1 MSTEED
7 KFKHSKRV
15 QQKENHINRQMS
27 IRKAHS
33 TPDYGTVLSK
43 SESPHRYH
51 KVSGMTCGDSNCV
64 MCGNPRKFFDEPTQQ
79 EKRLTQDLD
88 NVRAKH
94 SNGLRTGTNDE

>member
-7 KFKHSKRV
+7 KFKHSKRH
-15 QQKENHINRQMS
+15 QQKENHINRQMN
-27 IRKAHS
+27 IRRAHS
-33 TPDYGTVLSK
+33 TPDYGTPVP

-51 KVSGMTCGDSNCV
+51 KVSAMTCGDSNCV

-88 NVRAKH
+88 SVRARH
-94 SNGLRTGTNDE
+94 SNGLHLTGTDDE